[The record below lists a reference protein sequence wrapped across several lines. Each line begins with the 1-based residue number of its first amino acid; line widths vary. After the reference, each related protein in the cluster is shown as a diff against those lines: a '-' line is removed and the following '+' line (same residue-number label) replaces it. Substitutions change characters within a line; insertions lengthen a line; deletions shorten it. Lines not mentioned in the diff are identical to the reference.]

1 MEVVLFCLI
10 IFSLGRQPNILQD
23 ICFFKVAPAKGL
35 EKMWIVTLPNGVEL
49 DVSGGLRVLE
59 IENGFYVVG
68 QEMLISVNSQEE
80 GLEEIR
86 KLKENE
92 C

>member
-1 MEVVLFCLI
+1 M
-10 IFSLGRQPNILQD
+10 
-23 ICFFKVAPAKGL
+23 
-35 EKMWIVTLPNGVEL
+35 KMWIARLPSGVEV

-59 IENGFYVVG
+59 VENDFYVVG
-68 QEMLISVNSQEE
+68 QEMLISVNSREE
-80 GLEEIR
+80 GFEEIR

>member
-1 MEVVLFCLI
+1 
-10 IFSLGRQPNILQD
+10 
-23 ICFFKVAPAKGL
+23 
-35 EKMWIVTLPNGVEL
+35 MWIARLPSGVEV

-59 IENGFYVVG
+59 IDNDFYVVG
-68 QEMLISVNSQEE
+68 QEMLISVDSREE

>member
-1 MEVVLFCLI
+1 LY
-10 IFSLGRQPNILQD
+10 FSWTSKESKIRRI
-23 ICFFKVAPAKGL
+23 
-35 EKMWIVTLPNGVEL
+35 EKMWIARLPSGLEI

-68 QEMLISVNSQEE
+68 QEMLISVNSREE

-86 KLKENE
+86 KLKQNE

>member
-1 MEVVLFCLI
+1 MILFCLI
-10 IFSLGRQPNILQD
+10 FLYFRSTNRHSIDYKIFLKKHQE
-23 ICFFKVAPAKGL
+23 GL
-35 EKMWIVTLPNGVEL
+35 EKVWIAKLTNDVEI

-59 IENGFYVVG
+59 IENDFYVVG
-68 QEMLISVNSQEE
+68 QEMLIPVNSREE

-86 KLKENE
+86 KIREGE

>member
-1 MEVVLFCLI
+1 MIHSLPLSFVLA
-10 IFSLGRQPNILQD
+10 RQVKHQGLE
-23 ICFFKVAPAKGL
+23 GL
-35 EKMWIVTLPNGVEL
+35 EKMWIARLPSGVEI

-68 QEMLISVNSQEE
+68 QEMLISVNSREE

-86 KLKENE
+86 KIKQNE